1 MQYVRP
7 IITRSKI
14 KQKNGYVSKIEHDP
28 ITVKIDDD
36 PYITKFVKEKK
47 SYKSVIDQDLG
58 NVKINEVLPFR
69 VKFINMGVTGY
80 SVPPIGIAI
89 IGYNNYIL

>member
-7 IITRSKI
+7 ITRSKI
-14 KQKNGYVSKIEHDP
+14 KQKNGYVSTIEHDP

-36 PYITKFVKEKK
+36 PYITKFVQEKRI
-47 SYKSVIDQDLG
+47 YKSTIEQDFG

-69 VKFINMGVTGY
+69 IKFINMGVTGY

-89 IGYNNYIL
+89 IGYSNYIL